1 MFIITTALIAFVRR
15 NNLKV
20 FFRRN
25 LRLLDPTFGD
35 YFMDVLTG
43 GGLGD
48 LCRKRI
54 LKDKQPVITNPIL
67 IQLGFRR
74 LAYNPYATHPKRYVA
89 SKKTPARLGR

>member
-1 MFIITTALIAFVRR
+1 M
-15 NNLKV
+15 KV

-48 LCRKRI
+48 LFRKWI
-54 LKDKQPVITNPIL
+54 LEDKQPIVTNPIL
-67 IQLGFRR
+67 ISLGFRR
-74 LAYNPYATHPKRYVA
+74 LLYNPYASHPKRYVP
-89 SKKTPARLGR
+89 KQKPRLEIR